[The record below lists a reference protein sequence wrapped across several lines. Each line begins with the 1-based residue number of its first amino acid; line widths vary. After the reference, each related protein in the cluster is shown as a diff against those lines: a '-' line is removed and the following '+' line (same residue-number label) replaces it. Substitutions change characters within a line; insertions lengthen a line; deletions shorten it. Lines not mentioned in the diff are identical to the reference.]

1 MNRMQIK
8 KRSVVF
14 FMVPQFTMLPFSAAV
29 DTLRIANRML
39 GYQAYTWRLTSVD
52 GEKVYSS
59 CGIGVEANSSL
70 AEERRHLGGENRPG
84 MVLVC
89 SGIDVEQFNNKSV
102 NAWLRECYN
111 RGVAVGS
118 LCTGA
123 HVLAQAGLLNGK
135 RCAIHWENLPGF
147 SEAFPQAEVYA
158 DLYEI
163 DGNLYTCAGGTASL
177 DMMLNLVGED
187 FGESLVNRICEQHLT
202 DRVRNPHDRQRLPL
216 RARLGVQNA
225 KVLSIIELMEG
236 NLAEPLS
243 LIDGN
248 LYTCAGGTASLDMM
262 LNLVGED
269 FGESLVNRI
278 CEQHLTDRVRNPHDR
293 QRLPLRARLG
303 VQNAKVLSIIE
314 LMEGNLAEPL
324 SLIEIADGAGLSR
337 RQIER
342 LFRQEMGR
350 SPARYYLEI
359 RLDRARHLLVQ
370 SSMPVVEVA
379 VACGFVSASHFSKCY
394 RELYHRSPQQ
404 ERAERKMTMATAR
417 QAVAA

>member
-1 MNRMQIK
+1 MSKAPVKQRTL
-8 KRSVVF
+8 VF
-14 FMVPQFTMLPFSAAV
+14 FLVPNFTMLPFSAAIE
-29 DTLRIANRML
+29 TLRIANRML
-39 GYQAYTWRLTSVD
+39 GYAAYTWRLASAD
-52 GEKVYSS
+52 GGKVESS
-59 CGIGVEANSSL
+59 SGIALEVNSSL
-70 AEERRHLGGENRPG
+70 ADERRFLGGENRPS

-89 SGIDVEQFNNKSV
+89 SGVDVEQYSNKSV
-102 NAWLRECYN
+102 SAWLRETYN
-111 RGVAVGS
+111 RGVAIGS

-163 DGNLYTCAGGTASL
+163 DGNIYTCAGGTSSL
-177 DMMLNLVGED
+177 DMMLNLIGQD
-187 FGESLVNRICEQHLT
+187 FGENLVNRVCEQALT
-202 DRVRNPHDRQRLPL
+202 DRVRSPHDRQRLPL
-216 RARLGVQNA
+216 RARLGVQNS
-225 KVLSIIELMEG
+225 KVLSIIELMES

-243 LIDGN
+243 L
-248 LYTCAGGTASLDMM
+248 L
-262 LNLVGED
+262 
-269 FGESLVNRI
+269 
-278 CEQHLTDRVRNPHDR
+278 
-293 QRLPLRARLG
+293 
-303 VQNAKVLSIIE
+303 
-314 LMEGNLAEPL
+314 
-324 SLIEIADGAGLSR
+324 EIADHADLSR

-394 RELYHRSPQQ
+394 RELYNRSPQQ
-404 ERAERKMTMATAR
+404 ERAERKLTLSASR
-417 QAVAA
+417 LGLAA